1 MDRTH
6 VFKADAMTLRL
17 RQKSGKKDF
26 RFDSN
31 DFKRARQSSTERKAG
46 DEEETR
52 LRLEFS
58 AEAKEVCDR
67 MTTLRAFLV
76 ETRSAY
82 MHLCD
87 NIRAGLQVM
96 TDEQRDLIDSESEKL
111 FTFYS
116 HQLIRMRAKW
126 LGNELPR
133 TQRQIHISNILEML
147 VVYHRSVHNILLQQ
161 KQFRAIYDMETY
173 RLVRLDSD
181 KNYVTV
187 RTPDL
192 SKDMGTNILKTIAKT
207 TGRPTENSSGDSE
220 MITDSGYRNSD
231 NNKSDWNHLYNPS
244 KSSQNPFHLQSDGES
259 NEDEESS
266 NDENRLSNKDF
277 ECTNDDAMHT
287 NAHPKGKRMSR
298 ERHYK
303 SKFFYSDD
311 EDDGD
316 DDNYDSDEDNSRK
329 KLTQDQIQMMESENA
344 QLYNEMQGLTEE
356 VEYIEKH
363 VTDIAK
369 LQNVFTEKVCK
380 ISIFI
385 LLIIF
390 Y

>member
-6 VFKADAMTLRL
+6 MFKAEAMTLRL
-17 RQKSGKKDF
+17 RQRSGRRDS
-26 RFDSN
+26 RFDAIA
-31 DFKRARQSSTERKAG
+31 FRTARHRQSSAERRAA

-67 MTTLRAFLV
+67 MTALRAFLV

-126 LGNELPR
+126 LGNEMPR
-133 TQRQIHISNILEML
+133 TQRQIHISNILDML
-147 VVYHRSVHNILLQQ
+147 SVYHRSVHHILLQQ

-173 RLVRLDSD
+173 RLVRLGSD
-181 KNYVTV
+181 KDYVSV

-192 SKDMGTNILKTIAKT
+192 SKDMGTNILQTIAKT
-207 TGRPTENSSGDSE
+207 TGRPTEHGGDAGDNR
-220 MITDSGYRNSD
+220 IIKQSGYCNGDNDNS
-231 NNKSDWNHLYNPS
+231 NWNPFYNPS
-244 KSSQNPFHLQSDGES
+244 PNIQNHLQLQCGSESNDDEASNDDNRSS
-259 NEDEESS
+259 NEDFESTNNNAIS
-266 NDENRLSNKDF
+266 N
-277 ECTNDDAMHT
+277 T
-287 NAHPKGKRMSR
+287 NAIPKGKRMSR
-298 ERHYK
+298 ECHYK

-311 EDDGD
+311 D
-316 DDNYDSDEDNSRK
+316 DSDEEVTQK
-329 KLTQDQIQMMESENA
+329 QLTEDQIQMMETENA

-356 VEYIEKH
+356 VEVIEKN

-369 LQNVFTEKVCK
+369 LQNVFTEKVCE
-380 ISIFI
+380 ISNFI
-385 LLIIF
+385 VIQNIN
-390 Y
+390 